1 MKNIIK
7 ILLIIICITGCE
19 TQSVLDLPEI
29 DSKLVVNSIFY
40 ADSLFKI
47 NITSSKPN
55 NSKDFYL
62 MQKFD
67 YVKDATI
74 IITQEG
80 ISYDDFEYKE
90 KGFYISKSFM
100 PKTSVA
106 CQLIVNAEDFKPVQS
121 QSKIPYRINID
132 SIYYSYINDPETGDR
147 VLKVNLVWNDPADEN
162 YYYIFGIKE
171 NSEGYFSK
179 GTPDIY
185 LRNHPIFGDWSLKAS
200 KKLLVFDDKIFNG
213 KRFNFEL
220 LMHKESAPYGLTI
233 YSFYLCHISK
243 DFYLWAE
250 SLGRY
255 SEQNSFFDEPV
266 VVYSNIENGLG
277 IFAGCNISA
286 DTLYFVK
293 P

>member
-1 MKNIIK
+1 MKSILK
-7 ILLIIICITGCE
+7 ISFIAFWLIGCE

-29 DSKLVVNSIFY
+29 DTKLVVNSIFY
-40 ADSLFKI
+40 PDSLFKI

-67 YVKDATI
+67 YIKEAEISV
-74 IITQEG
+74 TQNG
-80 ISYDDFEYKE
+80 ISYNDFEYRD
-90 KGFYISKSFM
+90 KGFYISTSFV
-100 PKTSVA
+100 PETSA
-106 CQLIVNAEDFKPVQS
+106 TCQISVSTDGFETIQS
-121 QSKIPYRINID
+121 QSQIPYKINID
-132 SIYYSYINDPETGDR
+132 SLYYSYISDPETGDR
-147 VLKVNLVWNDPADEN
+147 VLKVNLVWNDPPDEN
-162 YYYIFGIKE
+162 YYYIFGMKE

-185 LRNHPIFGDWSLKAS
+185 LRNHPIFGDWSLKIS
-200 KKLLVFDDKIFNG
+200 KSLLVFDDKFFNG

-220 LMHKESAPYGLTI
+220 LMHKESAPYGLTT

-266 VVYSNIENGLG
+266 VVYNNIENGLG
-277 IFAGCNISA
+277 IFAGCNVSA

-293 P
+293 H